1 MTKLAALLFI
11 MAGISAAHAQRF
23 SVNVGYAM
31 PQSDFAKTSTVL
43 TDYSTISP
51 NEKGG
56 RFGAA
61 SNGFNVELEVSKELN
76 QNMDFYSGIGL
87 MYNGISEAIDSVVAN
102 HYGNGIYLYEGLSMT
117 VPVYFNIPWIS
128 GIRYSCPLS
137 NSVSLFAD
145 AGFGVNMR
153 VITKYSLDY
162 TYVGTTGNTTWDY
175 SKRLTFARR
184 VSVGATLHDH
194 YSVRASYCKFGKAK
208 VISSVTQQLGGMSD
222 RFDHESDEM
231 DTRLFTISLGYT
243 F

>member
-1 MTKLAALLFI
+1 MKKLATLLF
-11 MAGISAAHAQRF
+11 MLAGISATHAQKF
-23 SVNVGYAM
+23 SVNVGYTV

-43 TDYSTISP
+43 TDYSTITP

-61 SNGFNVELEVSKELN
+61 TNGFNVDFAVSKELI
-76 QNMDFYSGIGL
+76 QNLDLYTSIGL
-87 MYNGISEAIDSVVAN
+87 MYNGISESIDSVVAN
-102 HYGNGIYLYEGLSMT
+102 HYGNGIYLYDGLSMT
-117 VPVYFNIPWIS
+117 VPVYFNIPWVS

-153 VITKYSLDY
+153 VITNYSLDY
-162 TYVGTTGNTTWDY
+162 TYVGTPGNTTWDY

-184 VSVGATLHDH
+184 VSVGATLYDH

-208 VISSVTQQLGGMSD
+208 VISSVTEQLGGMAASY
-222 RFDHESDEM
+222 DHESDVMNTEM
-231 DTRLFTISLGYT
+231 FTVSLGYT